1 MQIDDF
7 LHVLTAPAPVGVP
20 LAVGLASACGFAVA
34 NALQHRVAGTVPPSV
49 HRAFAVLG
57 YLVRRPQWLA
67 ATGVSFLA
75 MLCHAFAL
83 RLGSIALV
91 QPLMLVGVVL
101 AVPLRAALG
110 HERPP
115 WAAVRAVA
123 VTTVGLAAF
132 LSFADLRPAGGSPR
146 ITLALASAPT
156 GAVVA
161 VALAFAG
168 GHRLRPRAYAAL
180 LGTAAGVLFGVTAG
194 LLKLVGTT
202 LTEGGTP
209 LVTRVALL
217 GCLVIAGLVGTAVNQ
232 RAYQIAPIAFSMP
245 LVNVLDISVALVFG
259 ALVLQEVPGHTLTGL
274 VAEAA
279 SLGCVAWG
287 LRGIAR
293 LESGDVT
300 TTPAPALAGAAG

>member
-7 LHVLTAPAPVGVP
+7 LHVLTTPAPVGLP
-20 LAVGLASACGFAVA
+20 LAVGLTSACGFAVA

-110 HERPP
+110 RERPP

-123 VTTVGLAAF
+123 VTTAGLAAF
-132 LSFADLRPAGGSPR
+132 LSFADLLPRAGRPGSPWPSR
-146 ITLALASAPT
+146 RRRPGPWSRWPWRSRGATGWARGPTRRCSA
-156 GAVVA
+156 
-161 VALAFAG
+161 
-168 GHRLRPRAYAAL
+168 RRP
-180 LGTAAGVLFGVTAG
+180 G
-194 LLKLVGTT
+194 
-202 LTEGGTP
+202 
-209 LVTRVALL
+209 
-217 GCLVIAGLVGTAVNQ
+217 
-232 RAYQIAPIAFSMP
+232 
-245 LVNVLDISVALVFG
+245 
-259 ALVLQEVPGHTLTGL
+259 
-274 VAEAA
+274 
-279 SLGCVAWG
+279 
-287 LRGIAR
+287 
-293 LESGDVT
+293 
-300 TTPAPALAGAAG
+300 

>member
-110 HERPP
+110 HERRVAADHPGPRVGAGRGRGRGCPGVRGGPP
-115 WAAVRAVA
+115 AAPAGVR
-123 VTTVGLAAF
+123 GAARHGGRGA
-132 LSFADLRPAGGSPR
+132 LRRHRRPAQAR
-146 ITLALASAPT
+146 
-156 GAVVA
+156 
-161 VALAFAG
+161 
-168 GHRLRPRAYAAL
+168 GHHA
-180 LGTAAGVLFGVTAG
+180 
-194 LLKLVGTT
+194 
-202 LTEGGTP
+202 
-209 LVTRVALL
+209 
-217 GCLVIAGLVGTAVNQ
+217 
-232 RAYQIAPIAFSMP
+232 
-245 LVNVLDISVALVFG
+245 
-259 ALVLQEVPGHTLTGL
+259 H
-274 VAEAA
+274 
-279 SLGCVAWG
+279 
-287 LRGIAR
+287 
-293 LESGDVT
+293 
-300 TTPAPALAGAAG
+300 